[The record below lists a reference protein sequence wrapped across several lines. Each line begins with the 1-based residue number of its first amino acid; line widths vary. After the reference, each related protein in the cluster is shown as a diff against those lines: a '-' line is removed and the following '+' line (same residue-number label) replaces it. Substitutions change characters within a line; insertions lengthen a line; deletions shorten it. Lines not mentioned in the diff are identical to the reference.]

1 VNILDENV
9 DAVARQQLRT
19 LNVRFRHIGTDIGH
33 SGMKD
38 RNDVIPLLH
47 SLKNPTFFTR
57 DEDYYSRDLI
67 HSRYC
72 LVYLDVPPGESARH
86 IFRFLRD
93 RRFRKNSDRVG
104 RVLRLRQKKL
114 SYYELKVDLERHL
127 SW

>member
-1 VNILDENV
+1 
-9 DAVARQQLRT
+9 
-19 LNVRFRHIGTDIGH
+19 
-33 SGMKD
+33 MKD

-67 HSRYC
+67 HAHYC

-93 RRFRKNSDRVG
+93 RRFRNNSDRVG